1 MKKALFS
8 VLALILAAAMIVS
21 FAACGGNDEPETTT
35 NPEETTVADVQA
47 DATVEDDT
55 TEAAPV
61 EEDSSAAD
69 ADETTAAE
77 ATTAADADATTAA
90 GETTAADAQV
100 VVPEGNAAIVALYN
114 EATAK
119 AASAK
124 PGYKKTVTTNL
135 NNLQMGALAKIDL
148 VRETVGDFLGE
159 GTETVTVAKGK
170 ASNALV
176 KSTLTAADVTN
187 ATCKLSADGKYY
199 EVTITVKNEKNP
211 LKGKSALNRFTNDY
225 KDINEM
231 RDGLVDAGAAVETID
246 ITVKTATIKAKIAV
260 DTKAFSSVDYTIS
273 SDAYLTNVK
282 YSIAK
287 VKVVTGN
294 IYTTVKYSG
303 FAY

>member
-1 MKKALFS
+1 MKKVLTS
-8 VLALILAAAMIVS
+8 VLALLMAAIMVLT

-35 NPEETTVADVQA
+35 QAPVAESTEAV
-47 DATVEDDT
+47 DATEAPSEIESTEAVSEAESTEPASDADI
-55 TEAAPV
+55 TEAAS
-61 EEDSSAAD
+61 EAES
-69 ADETTAAE
+69 TE
-77 ATTAADADATTAA
+77 AT
-90 GETTAADAQV
+90 EV
-100 VVPEGNAAIVALYN
+100 VVPTEKADIVALYN

-119 AASAK
+119 AVSAK
-124 PGYKKTVTTNL
+124 PGFKKTVTTKL
-135 NNLQMGALAKIDL
+135 NDLQMGALAKIDL
-148 VRETVGDFLGE
+148 VRDTVGDFLGE
-159 GTETVTVAKGK
+159 GTETVSVAKGK
-170 ASNALV
+170 ASKDIV
-176 KSTLTAADVTN
+176 KSTLSAADVTA

-211 LKGKSALNRFTNDY
+211 IKGKSALNKFTNDY

-260 DTKAFSSVDYTIS
+260 DTKAFTAIDYTID

-282 YSIAK
+282 YTIAK

-294 IYTTVKYSG
+294 IYTTVKYSD